1 MISHRLRQLRQA
13 KGFTLDQLA
22 GMSGVNRGT
31 IHRIELNQVSPRLDT
46 LNLLCQALG
55 TDFQGFFQHPI
66 EPTPAHPAAGAAPR
80 PNEAAASKSPE
91 IGNFRQGIQH
101 WLEHLEA
108 LLQASADGLAVTG
121 PTGFI
126 LYQSQVSLSLGG
138 DTVRGQQSEPWHH
151 HAHPE
156 DQAALAAGFQAILE
170 QPQEQVRLD
179 YRAPNPEGGWRWLR
193 STLQNCLDHPSIQGI
208 VINTQDIS
216 SWKQSEEQRW
226 RIQKLESQV
235 QVMGAMTS
243 EFSNLWTS
251 VQGLL
256 DAAQVGS
263 ESQGALWE
271 MQGTLD
277 RASRLLHQMR
287 DVCGHPR
294 LDLRPLDLNQLVRD
308 QAAGLKGLLGSLTRI
323 ELDLGTSLPEVE
335 GDQEL
340 LGRLVG
346 YLVDNLVE
354 ALDDEAGVLR
364 ISTSRATFSAAE
376 RKWRFA
382 GSQSDSDGDFVLL
395 EIQESTGCRSQPS
408 QPETLNLVSP
418 AGFPERGLTLPAAFR
433 TVRDHRGE
441 IELQSHAG
449 DNRIRVYLPVAQA
462 AELPPPELPPP
473 EAPVPGVPRAIVLVV
488 EDEEEILQAAVEMLM
503 ELGYDAL
510 LARNGQEAL
519 ELYAQAQGAIRLVLL
534 DLNMPVMNGGDT
546 YRKLRAMDPQVRVL
560 LCTGAAA
567 TPAHGD
573 WNRGVAG
580 VLRKPYRFEDLRD
593 VVTALL
599 PV

>member
-1 MISHRLRQLRQA
+1 MIGPRLRQLRQA

-22 GMSGVNRGT
+22 GVSGINRGT
-31 IHRIELNQVSPRLDT
+31 IHRIELGQVSPRLDT
-46 LNLLCQALG
+46 LALLAQALQ
-55 TDFQGFFQHPI
+55 TDLPGFFQP
-66 EPTPAHPAAGAAPR
+66 PTQPPTAHPAAGVSPTSREPAAPR
-80 PNEAAASKSPE
+80 PP
-91 IGNFRQGIQH
+91 GVGDFREGIQH

-108 LLQASADGLAVTG
+108 LLQASADGLAVADAA
-121 PTGFI
+121 GFI
-126 LYQSQVSLSLGG
+126 LYQSQVSLCLRG
-138 DTVRGQQSEPWHH
+138 DTVRGQQSEPWHQR
-151 HAHPE
+151 AHPE

-170 QPQEQVRLD
+170 RPQEQVRLE

-193 STLQNCLDHPSIQGI
+193 STLQNGLEHPSIQGI

-216 SWKQSEEQRW
+216 AWKQNEEQRW
-226 RIQKLESQV
+226 RLQKQESQI
-235 QVMGAMTS
+235 QVLGAMTT
-243 EFSNLWTS
+243 EFSNLWTG
-251 VQGLL
+251 VQAHL

-263 ESQGALWE
+263 ETQGALWE

-308 QAAGLKGLLGSLTRI
+308 QVTALKAIIGSLTRI
-323 ELDLGTSLPEVE
+323 ELDLDTSLPAVE

-354 ALDDEAGVLR
+354 ALDDDAGILR
-364 ISTSRATFSAAE
+364 FSTSRATFSAAE
-376 RKWRFA
+376 RNRRFD
-382 GSQSDSDGDFVLL
+382 GTQDDSDGDFVLL
-395 EIQESTGCRSQPS
+395 ELQESKGSRPQPS

-433 TVRDHRGE
+433 TVRDHGGE
-441 IELQSHAG
+441 IELQSQAG
-449 DNRIRVYLPVAQA
+449 DNRIRVFLPVAKV
-462 AELPPPELPPP
+462 AELPLP
-473 EAPVPGVPRAIVLVV
+473 EAPAPATPRVIVLVV
-488 EDEEEILQAAVEMLM
+488 EDEEEILQAAAEMLM

-546 YRKLRAMDPQVRVL
+546 YRKLRTMDPRVKVL

-580 VLRKPYRFEDLRD
+580 VLRKPYRFEDLREA
-593 VVTALL
+593 VTALL